1 MLNNYLFT
9 YKTKSMFTQIK
20 TSKENKEVVS
30 LLTRKLGL
38 GTENIIARIAYSYSL
53 SKGTKLDLN
62 NIENSMGKEYN
73 KSVLFGDY
81 ADIYVAMV
89 CTHYNLYKTDKDIA
103 KYIKMHVDDGLQLL
117 NKEVDERSNIDG
129 FDFLS
134 EKINNSLKIIND

>member
-1 MLNNYLFT
+1 
-9 YKTKSMFTQIK
+9 MFTQIK
-20 TSKENKEVVS
+20 TSKENKEIVS
-30 LLTRKLGL
+30 QLTRKLGL

-103 KYIKMHVDDGLQLL
+103 KYIKMHVDEGLKLL
-117 NKEVDERSNIDG
+117 NQEVEERSNIDG
-129 FDFLS
+129 FDFLT
-134 EKINNSLKIIND
+134 EKINDGLYITI